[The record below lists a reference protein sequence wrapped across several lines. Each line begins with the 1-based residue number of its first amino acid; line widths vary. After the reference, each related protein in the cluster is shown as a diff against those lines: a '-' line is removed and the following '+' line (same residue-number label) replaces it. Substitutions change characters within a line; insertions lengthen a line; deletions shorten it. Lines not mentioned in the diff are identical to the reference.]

1 MRYCFK
7 VFFLS
12 CQVYHLAGGLRA
24 ADGEPEKFMQI
35 YFMGSPEEEVNRRL
49 GYNPNLRENV
59 VFSIQEALHQTNPY
73 VQQFKSAIESM
84 DPSLDLTV
92 NIKADRTPQG
102 QHRGRFNEQKCNEI
116 AVIVSHQESG
126 SKRDII
132 IRSKGGDRVRVSE
145 FHPG

>member
-1 MRYCFK
+1 
-7 VFFLS
+7 
-12 CQVYHLAGGLRA
+12 
-24 ADGEPEKFMQI
+24 MQI

-92 NIKADRTPQG
+92 NIKADRTPQD

-132 IRSKGGDRVRVSE
+132 IRSKGGERVRVSE

>member
-1 MRYCFK
+1 
-7 VFFLS
+7 
-12 CQVYHLAGGLRA
+12 
-24 ADGEPEKFMQI
+24 MQI

-59 VFSIQEALHQTNPY
+59 VFSIQEALHETNPY

-84 DPSLDLTV
+84 DPNREMVV

-116 AVIVSHQESG
+116 AVVVGNQETG
-126 SKRDII
+126 SKRDIV
-132 IRSKGGDRVRVSE
+132 IRSKGGAPKNVSE

>member
-1 MRYCFK
+1 M
-7 VFFLS
+7 
-12 CQVYHLAGGLRA
+12 YHRAGGFRA
-24 ADGEPEKFMQI
+24 EDGEPEKFLQI

-59 VFSIQEALHQTNPY
+59 VFSIQEALHETNPY

-84 DPSLDLTV
+84 DPSREMVV

-116 AVIVSHQESG
+116 AVVVGNQETG
-126 SKRDII
+126 SKRDIV
-132 IRSKGGDRVRVSE
+132 IRSKGGAPKNVSE

>member
-1 MRYCFK
+1 MSSK
-7 VFFLS
+7 
-12 CQVYHLAGGLRA
+12 VYHRAGGFRA
-24 ADGEPEKFMQI
+24 EDGEPEKFLQI

-59 VFSIQEALHQTNPY
+59 VFSIQEALHETNPY

-84 DPSLDLTV
+84 DPNREMVV

-116 AVIVSHQESG
+116 AVVVGNQENG
-126 SKRDII
+126 SKRDIV
-132 IRSKGGDRVRVSE
+132 IRSKGGAPKNVSE